1 MKKILS
7 LSLFFIFSFTI
18 LTSIVNA
25 TILEGPVIKFENS
38 NQNLEGREIIN
49 VNYFHFLETPIYEI
63 SFIPIENNTK
73 YSYIYIN
80 SYNLSLNPIPIPGGI
95 IYSYFKI
102 GEFYSPKIP
111 RNNIKLENVEIKF
124 KVDNNWIE
132 NNNIKNNNIKLLLF
146 NNNNWKELDT
156 EIIGNINGYTNFKSV
171 INNDLNSLNKIYSI
185 VGEKELE
192 INQTGKYNIILKNK
206 ESEQEN
212 IKYIILG
219 IVIIII
225 LIILFSPKKLI
236 KLNKK

>member
-102 GEFYSPKIP
+102 GEFYSQKIP